1 MKTTKELLNQI
12 KHITRKEFVDVF
24 DGKSCEIDKYLNSIL
39 KEKNV
44 EIKCAIRDLMLD
56 RSYGYQIFNGRR
68 KPTRLI
74 LIRFALFYG
83 LNLEET
89 QRLLRMGQKAEL
101 YPKIRFDA
109 AVIWGI
115 EHQLTL
121 EACEE
126 LLQEI
131 GEKSLFEG

>member
-12 KHITRKEFVDVF
+12 KQITRKEFVD
-24 DGKSCEIDKYLNSIL
+24 DYDEQSCEISRYLNLIL
-39 KEKNV
+39 KEKEV
-44 EIKCAIRDLMLD
+44 EVKCAIRDLVLD

-68 KPTRLI
+68 RPTRLI
-74 LIRFALFYG
+74 LIRFALIYG

-89 QRLLRMGQKAEL
+89 QRLLRVGQKTEL
-101 YPKIRFDA
+101 YAKIRFDA
-109 AVIWGI
+109 AIIWGL

-121 EACEE
+121 EECEG